1 MSSAD
6 FLLNTL
12 IYLLYLIFAF
22 LKILS
27 LAFSICRRQRRKDP
41 FGMIKTSK
49 GKKTL
54 LLDLDGTLVLTNTSE
69 APCSSELTI
78 NGKKVFVHK
87 RPYLKEFL
95 SEVKNIFNIGIYT
108 SSKQD
113 YADQVIKLIGI
124 DREVPKQMRYYRNH
138 CSLINGNYMKM
149 LTLVD
154 PDLRNVL
161 ILDNRPEVVMDKRN
175 VVKIKSWEG
184 GQDQELIF
192 SLKILKEKG
201 AAEDVRSHF

>member
-1 MSSAD
+1 
-6 FLLNTL
+6 
-12 IYLLYLIFAF
+12 
-22 LKILS
+22 
-27 LAFSICRRQRRKDP
+27 
-41 FGMIKTSK
+41 
-49 GKKTL
+49 
-54 LLDLDGTLVLTNTSE
+54 
-69 APCSSELTI
+69 
-78 NGKKVFVHK
+78 
-87 RPYLKEFL
+87 
-95 SEVKNIFNIGIYT
+95 
-108 SSKQD
+108 
-113 YADQVIKLIGI
+113 
-124 DREVPKQMRYYRNH
+124 MRYYRNH